1 MYNMYNTQG
10 RSQKHCMGILLI
22 ERLFDLLIYNSS
34 IFLFLGKQNGATIL
48 ELKHNPPLSKPKKNH
63 AKYIQNLLILDEARA
78 TSIQDHIKNYKFQ
91 KKNAEF
97 LSEAVQLPLSS
108 GVKLQTLNYVT
119 TIKIGS
125 TDTTVI
131 VDTGSD
137 LTWVSEFN
145 AYIYFT
151 I

>member
-1 MYNMYNTQG
+1 MICLYITVP
-10 RSQKHCMGILLI
+10 
-22 ERLFDLLIYNSS
+22 SS
-34 IFLFLGKQNGATIL
+34 FFLGKQNGATIL

-78 TSIQDHIKNYKFQ
+78 TSIQDHIKNCKFQ
-91 KKNAEF
+91 EKNAEF
-97 LSEAVQLPLSS
+97 SLEAVQLPLSS

-137 LTWVSEFN
+137 LTWVREFN
-145 AYIYFT
+145 TYISLYETVLLGSSGIHAYYDHSF
-151 I
+151 